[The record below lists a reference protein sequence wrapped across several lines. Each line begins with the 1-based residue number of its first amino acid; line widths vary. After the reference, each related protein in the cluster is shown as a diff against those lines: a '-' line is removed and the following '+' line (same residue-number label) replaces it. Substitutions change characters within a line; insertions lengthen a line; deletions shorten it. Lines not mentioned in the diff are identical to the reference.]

1 MTESTQMTKV
11 GRLGAFLG
19 EVRSEMR
26 KVTFPSREEVI
37 GTTGV
42 VLITSV
48 IFAIFLW
55 VADVVILRLYNGLND
70 LFLP

>member
-1 MTESTQMTKV
+1 MAAI

-19 EVRSEMR
+19 EVRTEMK
-26 KVTFPSREEVI
+26 KVTFPSREEVV
-37 GTTGV
+37 GTTIV

-55 VADVVILRLYNGLND
+55 IADVVILRLYNGLNGIFD
-70 LFLP
+70 

>member
-1 MTESTQMTKV
+1 MASV
-11 GRLGAFLG
+11 RRLGVFLG
-19 EVRSEMR
+19 EVHTEMK
-26 KVTFPSREEVI
+26 KVTFPSREEVV

-55 VADVVILRLYNGLND
+55 VADVVILRLYNGLNN
-70 LFLP
+70 LLLGQ

>member
-1 MTESTQMTKV
+1 MAAV
-11 GRLGAFLG
+11 GRLGVFLG
-19 EVRSEMR
+19 EVRTEMK
-26 KVTFPSREEVI
+26 KVTFPSREEVV

-55 VADVVILRLYNGLND
+55 VADLIITRLYQGLVD

>member
-1 MTESTQMTKV
+1 MAIV
-11 GRLGAFLG
+11 GRFGVFLG

-55 VADVVILRLYNGLND
+55 IADVVIQRLYQGLVD
-70 LFLP
+70 FLVG

>member
-1 MTESTQMTKV
+1 MAAV
-11 GRLGAFLG
+11 GRLGVFLG
-19 EVRSEMR
+19 EVRTEMK
-26 KVTFPSREEVI
+26 KVTFPSREEVV

-55 VADVVILRLYNGLND
+55 IADLVIQRLYQGLVD

>member
-1 MTESTQMTKV
+1 MAAV
-11 GRLGAFLG
+11 GKLGVFLG
-19 EVRSEMR
+19 EVRTEMK

-42 VLITSV
+42 VLVTSV

-55 VADVVILRLYNGLND
+55 IADVVILRLYNGLNA
-70 LFLP
+70 FFQ

>member
-1 MTESTQMTKV
+1 MAAV
-11 GRLGAFLG
+11 GRLGVFLG
-19 EVRSEMR
+19 EVRTEMK

-55 VADVVILRLYNGLND
+55 IADLVIQRLYQSLIQ
-70 LFLP
+70 LFQ

>member
-1 MTESTQMTKV
+1 MAAV
-11 GRLGAFLG
+11 GRLGVFLG
-19 EVRSEMR
+19 EVRTEMK

-55 VADVVILRLYNGLND
+55 IADLVIQRLYQSLVQM
-70 LFLP
+70 FQ

>member
-1 MTESTQMTKV
+1 MASV
-11 GRLGAFLG
+11 RRLGAFLG
-19 EVRSEMR
+19 EVRTEMK
-26 KVTFPSREEVI
+26 KVTFPSREEVV

-55 VADVVILRLYNGLND
+55 IADVVILRLYNGLNS
-70 LFLP
+70 LLLGQ

>member
-1 MTESTQMTKV
+1 MASV

-19 EVRSEMR
+19 EVRTEVK
-26 KVTFPSREEVI
+26 KVTFPSREEVV
-37 GTTGV
+37 GTTIV

-55 VADVVILRLYNGLND
+55 IADVVILRLYNGLNSI
-70 LFLP
+70 F

>member
-1 MTESTQMTKV
+1 MASI
-11 GRLGAFLG
+11 GRLGVFLG
-19 EVRSEMR
+19 EVRTEMK
-26 KVTFPSREEVI
+26 KVTFPSREEVV

-55 VADVVILRLYNGLND
+55 IADVVILRLYNGLNE
-70 LFLP
+70 FLLGP

>member
-1 MTESTQMTKV
+1 MAAV
-11 GRLGAFLG
+11 GRLGMFLG
-19 EVRSEMR
+19 EVRTEMK
-26 KVTFPSREEVI
+26 KVTFPSREEVV

-55 VADVVILRLYNGLND
+55 IADLIITRLYQGLVD
-70 LFLP
+70 LFLQ

>member
-1 MTESTQMTKV
+1 MAAV
-11 GRLGAFLG
+11 GRLGVFLG
-19 EVRSEMR
+19 EVRTEMK
-26 KVTFPSREEVI
+26 KVTFPSREEVV

-55 VADVVILRLYNGLND
+55 IADLVIQRLYHGLVD
-70 LFLP
+70 LFLQ

>member
-1 MTESTQMTKV
+1 MASV
-11 GRLGAFLG
+11 GKLGVFLG
-19 EVRSEMR
+19 EVRTEMK
-26 KVTFPSREEVI
+26 KVTFPSREEVV

-55 VADVVILRLYNGLND
+55 IADLVIMRLYSGLNS
-70 LFLP
+70 LLLGQ

>member
-1 MTESTQMTKV
+1 MAAV
-11 GRLGAFLG
+11 GRLGVFLG
-19 EVRSEMR
+19 EVRTEMK
-26 KVTFPSREEVI
+26 KVTFPSREEVV

-55 VADVVILRLYNGLND
+55 IADLIITRLYQGLVD
-70 LFLP
+70 LFLQQ

>member
-1 MTESTQMTKV
+1 MASV
-11 GRLGAFLG
+11 RRLGVFLG
-19 EVRSEMR
+19 EVRTEMK
-26 KVTFPSREEVI
+26 KVTFPSREEVV

-55 VADVVILRLYNGLND
+55 IADVVILRLYNGLNT
-70 LFLP
+70 LLLGQ

>member
-1 MTESTQMTKV
+1 MAAV
-11 GRLGAFLG
+11 GRLGVFLG
-19 EVRSEMR
+19 EVRTEMK
-26 KVTFPSREEVI
+26 KVTFPSREEVV

-55 VADVVILRLYNGLND
+55 IADLVIQRLYHGLVD
-70 LFLP
+70 LFLQQ

>member
-1 MTESTQMTKV
+1 MASV
-11 GRLGAFLG
+11 RRLGVFLG
-19 EVRSEMR
+19 EVRTEMK
-26 KVTFPSREEVI
+26 KVTFPSREEVV

-55 VADVVILRLYNGLND
+55 VADIVILRLYNGLNN
-70 LFLP
+70 LLLGQ

>member
-1 MTESTQMTKV
+1 MAAI
-11 GRLGAFLG
+11 GRLGVFLG
-19 EVRSEMR
+19 EVRTEMK
-26 KVTFPSREEVI
+26 KVTFPSREEVV

-55 VADVVILRLYNGLND
+55 IADLVIQRLYHGLVD
-70 LFLP
+70 LFLQ

>member
-1 MTESTQMTKV
+1 MASV
-11 GRLGAFLG
+11 RRLGAFLG
-19 EVRSEMR
+19 EVRTEMK
-26 KVTFPSREEVI
+26 KVTFPSREEVV

-55 VADVVILRLYNGLND
+55 IADVVILRLYNGLNTVV
-70 LFLP
+70 LGQ

>member
-1 MTESTQMTKV
+1 MASV
-11 GRLGAFLG
+11 GRFGVFLG
-19 EVRSEMR
+19 EVRSEMK

-55 VADVVILRLYNGLND
+55 IADVVIQRLYQGLVD
-70 LFLP
+70 FLVG

>member
-1 MTESTQMTKV
+1 MAAI

-19 EVRSEMR
+19 EVRTEMK
-26 KVTFPSREEVI
+26 KVTFPSREEVV

-55 VADVVILRLYNGLND
+55 IADVVILRLYNGLNA
-70 LFLP
+70 FFQ